1 MIEISN
7 VSKSYN
13 GTLVVDKVILKIPAR
28 TMTAIIGPNGAGKS
42 TVLAMISRLLA
53 MDSGRI
59 TVGGLNVTITP
70 GNMLA
75 RRLSILRQ
83 DNVIT
88 PRLRVR
94 ELVAFGRYPWTLGRH
109 DDDDRKHVERAIG
122 RLGLAGLSE
131 RFLDE
136 LSGGQRQ
143 RAFLAMILCQ
153 DTDYVLLD
161 EPLNNLDMK
170 HSASIMKLLGR
181 AADDLGKTVVVVL
194 HDINF
199 ASCHCDHIVAMRCGK
214 VLYQGTPDEIM
225 QPALLRDIYE
235 TDIAVKLIGGKR
247 IAVYSL

>member
-13 GTLVVDKVILKIPAR
+13 GTLVVDKVTLKIPAR
-28 TMTAIIGPNGAGKS
+28 TMTSIIGPNGAGKS
-42 TVLAMISRLLA
+42 TLLAMISRLLA
-53 MDSGRI
+53 MDSGCI
-59 TVGGLNVTITP
+59 TVGGLNVTTTP

-109 DDDDRKHVERAIG
+109 GDDDRKHVERAIG
-122 RLGLAGLSE
+122 RLGLESLGK

-143 RAFLAMILCQ
+143 RAFMAMI
-153 DTDYVLLD
+153 
-161 EPLNNLDMK
+161 
-170 HSASIMKLLGR
+170 
-181 AADDLGKTVVVVL
+181 
-194 HDINF
+194 
-199 ASCHCDHIVAMRCGK
+199 
-214 VLYQGTPDEIM
+214 
-225 QPALLRDIYE
+225 
-235 TDIAVKLIGGKR
+235 AV
-247 IAVYSL
+247 SEH